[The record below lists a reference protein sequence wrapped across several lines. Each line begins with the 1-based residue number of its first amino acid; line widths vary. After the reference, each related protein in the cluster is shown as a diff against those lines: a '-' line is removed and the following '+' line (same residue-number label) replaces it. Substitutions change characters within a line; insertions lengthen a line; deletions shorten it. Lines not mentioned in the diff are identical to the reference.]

1 MIHPPFELPA
11 IKIFYQNEQYDD
23 CHVVVVDD
31 KYIDKIITKH
41 LTIVPASVFYAVEA
55 YIQENCNKTYIQEHE
70 KEWFDKDLSRSFRK
84 KTITDLMNIKKCLP
98 ESNQQEFDHYVSN
111 ALWCFGL

>member
-23 CHVVVVDD
+23 CHVVVGDD

-41 LTIVPASVFYAVEA
+41 LTIVPASVFMLLRHTFKK
-55 YIQENCNKTYIQEHE
+55 IIIKPIFKNTKKNGLIKT
-70 KEWFDKDLSRSFRK
+70 FLVLFGRK
-84 KTITDLMNIKKCLP
+84 QSLIL
-98 ESNQQEFDHYVSN
+98 
-111 ALWCFGL
+111 

>member
-31 KYIDKIITKH
+31 KYINKIITKH
-41 LTIVPASVFYAVEA
+41 LTIVPASVFYAVEL
-55 YIQENCNKTYIQEHE
+55 YIQDSCNKTYIQEHE
-70 KEWFDKDLSRSFRK
+70 KEWFDKDISRSFRK
-84 KTITDLMNIKKCLP
+84 QAIADLMSIKKCLP
-98 ESNQQEFDHYVSN
+98 ENNQHEFNHYVSN